1 MALVQRNNH
10 FLCSLWLLSP
20 LWCNAQKFKQKLKII
35 QCHKGLKCFWK
46 QQRFAP
52 AHKLLLNCKVSRL
65 LCTCSNLLCWEDG
78 DYFKLMEK
86 GRVTR
91 GRKHLSS
98 SFSSPYL
105 RAQLPQVQVV
115 ALLSFYGS
123 TYAMLPKLCRDC
135 CIDIFL
141 GWSLA

>member
-10 FLCSLWLLSP
+10 FLCRYGCSP
-20 LWCNAQKFKQKLKII
+20 LYDATCRSSSRRKII
-35 QCHKGLKCFWK
+35 HYHKGLKYFWK
-46 QQRFAP
+46 QQRFTP
-52 AHKLLLNCKVSRL
+52 THKLLLNCKVSRL

-91 GRKHLSS
+91 RRKHLSS
-98 SFSSPYL
+98 SFFSSPYL
-105 RAQLPQVQVV
+105 RAQLPQVQVIV
-115 ALLSFYGS
+115 LLSFYRS
-123 TYAMLPKLCRDC
+123 TYAVLPKPCRGC
-135 CIDIFL
+135 CIDLFL